1 MRQGRQILLPH
12 DGWSPRE
19 HQLAAWQALRNP
31 KIKTAVLAW
40 HRRAGKDDVAL
51 HDAAIRMVNRV
62 GNYWHMLPVQEQA
75 RRAIWEAV
83 NPHTGRVR
91 WMDAFPEDMIKHV
104 DNQTMKLTM
113 KNGATWQVLGS
124 DNYNSL
130 VGTTPIHITLSEA
143 ALADPSAYAFFR
155 PILLENNGT
164 SLHISS
170 TRGNNHF
177 KSLFDTLKGDSRA
190 FVQLLSAHD
199 SGVFTQEQLQEEYR
213 FYVSLWGQSIG
224 EALFRQEY
232 LSDWNASNVGAVW
245 GKELTAI
252 RDEGRAAPFA
262 YDSRFP
268 VHTGWDIGVGDET
281 VILFFQQKGN
291 QHYLIDWYAANNLG
305 IDHFA
310 EVLAERPY
318 YYGKHYAPHDVKER
332 QWGVKGA
339 VSRIDAAKEFGIFFT
354 EVPNTAKSVSL
365 ATTSKLLENLYVNV
379 QENLIQG
386 LDGNPIGKDNQD
398 DCEFILDTLG
408 EYRFNFN
415 KKTRTMSTEP
425 LHNWASHYADA
436 LATYA
441 VGSAKSLH
449 ATRGR
454 APALHGRTVK
464 EMPRVKTL
472 MHRLTGSTHR
482 TGW

>member
-1 MRQGRQILLPH
+1 MSQIFLPH
-12 DGWSPRE
+12 MGWTPRE
-19 HQLAAWQALRNP
+19 HQREAWSALRDP
-31 KIKTAVLAW
+31 KVRTGVLAW

-51 HDAAIRMVNRV
+51 HDAAIRIAERV
-62 GNYWHMLPVQEQA
+62 GNYWHMLPIQEQA

-83 NPHTGRVR
+83 NPRTGQVR
-91 WMDAFPEDMIKHV
+91 WMDAFPPEMIKHV

-113 KNGATWQVLGS
+113 KNNATWQVLGS

-130 VGTTPIHITLSEA
+130 VGTTPVHITLSEA

-177 KSLFDTLKGDSRA
+177 KSLYDLLKNDPHA
-190 FVQLLSAHD
+190 YVQHLSAKD
-199 SGVFTQEQLQEEYR
+199 SGVFSEEQLQEEYR
-213 FYVSLWGQSIG
+213 LYVSLWGQNIG

-232 LSDWNASNVGAVW
+232 LSDWNASNIGSVW
-245 GKELTAI
+245 GSELTQL
-252 RDEGRAAPFA
+252 RDEGRAAPFG

-268 VHTGWDIGVGDET
+268 VNTGWDIGVGDET
-281 VILFFQQKGN
+281 VILFFQQKGTN
-291 QHYLIDWYAANNLG
+291 HYLIDWYAANSLG

-310 EVLAERPY
+310 DILAEKPY
-318 YYGKHYAPHDVKER
+318 YYGTHYAPHDVKER

-339 VSRIDAAKEFGIFFT
+339 VSRIEAAKEFGIYFKD
-354 EVPNTAKSVSL
+354 VPNTAKSVSL
-365 ATTSKLLENLYVNV
+365 ATTSKLIENLYVNV
-379 QENLIQG
+379 EENLLVG
-386 LDGNPIGKDNQD
+386 ADGNPLGKNNED

-425 LHNWASHYADA
+425 VHNWASHYADA

-441 VGSAKSLH
+441 VGISKSLH
-449 ATRGR
+449 STRGR
-454 APALHGRTVK
+454 APALHGRTVR

-472 MHRLTGSTHR
+472 MRNLTGSTTR